1 MNFHPDYHHRQSIRL
16 KGYNYAQPG
25 AYFVTLCTYQRHCW
39 FGEIRDGRIGL
50 NQIGKIVAQEWLYSA
65 QLRHE
70 IQLDEW
76 IIMPNHLH
84 GIVIIIPSVGEPNH
98 PVAQIDQVLGWGC
111 QPGLAK
117 IRSTSTTGKQRD
129 TPLSKLP
136 IYRPARSLSS
146 FIAGFKSA
154 VTKRINLMRQETGTP
169 IWQRNYYE
177 HIIRNQESL
186 FNIRNYI
193 INNPSR
199 WESDAENP
207 NHYPDYESME
217 LDLPF

>member
-1 MNFHPDYHHRQSIRL
+1 MNFHPDYYHRHSIRL

-39 FGEIRDGRIGL
+39 FGEIRNGKMGL

-65 QLRHE
+65 QLRQE
-70 IQLDEW
+70 IQLDAW

-84 GIVIIIPSVGEPNH
+84 GIVIITPSKERNNH
-98 PVAQIDQVLGWGC
+98 PIDPIDKGNN
-111 QPGLAK
+111 PGFPQFEY
-117 IRSTSTTGKQRD
+117 TSPTGKQPD
-129 TPLSKLP
+129 TPLSNLP
-136 IYRPARSLSS
+136 IHRPARSLSS
-146 FIAGFKSA
+146 FIAGFKST
-154 VTKRINLMRQETGTP
+154 VTKRINLMRQSIGTP

-177 HIIRNQESL
+177 HIIRNQKSL

-193 INNPSR
+193 INNPRR
-199 WESDAENP
+199 WESDADNP
-207 NHYPDYESME
+207 YHDPNYQSME

>member
-1 MNFHPDYHHRQSIRL
+1 MKFKPDYHHRQSIRL

-39 FGEIRDGRIGL
+39 FGEIRDGQMGL

-65 QLRHE
+65 QLRQE

-84 GIVIIIPSVGEPNH
+84 GIIIITPLGGRQNH
-98 PVAQIDQVLGWGC
+98 RVDQTNGVN
-111 QPGLAK
+111 QP
-117 IRSTSTTGKQRD
+117 RFPTVECTSPTGKQPD
-129 TPLSKLP
+129 IPLSNLP
-136 IYRPARSLSS
+136 IHRPARSLSS

-154 VTKRINLMRQETGTP
+154 VTKRINLMRQSPGTP

-193 INNPSR
+193 INNPRR
-199 WESDAENP
+199 WESDTDNP
-207 NHYPDYESME
+207 THDPNYQSIE